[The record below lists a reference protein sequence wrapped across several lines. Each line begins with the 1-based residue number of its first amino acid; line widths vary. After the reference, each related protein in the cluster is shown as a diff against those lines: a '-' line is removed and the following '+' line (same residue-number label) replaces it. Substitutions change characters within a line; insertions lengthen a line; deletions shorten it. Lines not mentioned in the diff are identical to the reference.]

1 MSRMASMQVLNNA
14 FHNLNNAMATIM
26 QDKRLRNQLEYEQLK
41 HKADMAFRQDEALRS
56 QSNADRAYQQAQE
69 QFNYQKDENERKRKY
84 QEKKDAQA
92 QANWLADFLEKREQ
106 FNKTFGLNS
115 RIQQDKVKGQEA
127 DRKQNAQ
134 QFDRKYKLERDKLNA
149 NVENNEKKLA
159 LAKSQAQNQY
169 NYQQGLLNYQS
180 RAEDARNIATFMET
194 ARKFGVPT
202 AMAYA
207 NLLSGNG
214 NFNTL
219 ASGIQT
225 AVQNQAQAQAQE
237 NRKVPLKDLQALVE
251 AGILP
256 KADAELY
263 ISYAYPELMEAKK
276 TETNGRKVFSGK

>member
-1 MSRMASMQVLNNA
+1 MASMQVLNNA
-14 FHNLNNAMATIM
+14 FSNLNNAMAQIM
-26 QDKRLRNQLEYEQLK
+26 QNKRLRNQLEYEQLK

-56 QSNADRAYQQAQE
+56 QSNADRAYQQALE
-69 QFNYQKDENERKRKY
+69 QFNYQKEQNELTRKY

-115 RIQQDKVKGQEA
+115 QIQQDKVKGQEA
-127 DRKQNAQ
+127 DRQ
-134 QFDRKYKLERDKLNA
+134 QKDKHFNETNKLKRDELNA

-159 LAKSQAQNQY
+159 LEQTKAQNQY

-251 AGILP
+251 AGILS

-263 ISYAYPELMEAKK
+263 ISSVYPELQSQGDAKSK
-276 TETNGRKVFSGK
+276 AQQMFSTKK

>member
-14 FHNLNNAMATIM
+14 FSNLNNAMAQIM

-56 QSNADRAYQQAQE
+56 QSNADRAYQQALE
-69 QFNYQKDENERKRKY
+69 QFNYQKEQNELTRKY

-115 RIQQDKVKGQEA
+115 QIQQDKVKGQEA
-127 DRKQNAQ
+127 DRQQKDKHFNKTNA
-134 QFDRKYKLERDKLNA
+134 LEQTK
-149 NVENNEKKLA
+149 
-159 LAKSQAQNQY
+159 AQNQY

-251 AGILP
+251 AGILS

-263 ISYAYPELMEAKK
+263 ISSVYPELQSQGDAKSK
-276 TETNGRKVFSGK
+276 AQQMFSTKK